1 MKIETVKGL
10 LRARVIL
17 GNLVLGLDNM
27 VEDCDE
33 YSLECGEQEV
43 LLESRNAARRALH
56 HVVKAFEAMKSVDD
70 EIAADLAAEK
80 LASQIGQ
87 LEEAPYREPD
97 YDDPN
102 T

>member
-1 MKIETVKGL
+1 MKTEAIKGL
-10 LRARVIL
+10 SHASGRITT
-17 GNLVLGLDNM
+17 LVRCLDTE

-33 YSLECGEQEV
+33 YSLESGEQEV

-56 HVVKAFEAMKSVDD
+56 HVIQAIEAMKVVDD
-70 EIAADLAAEK
+70 EIAADLAAEE
-80 LASQIGQ
+80 LASLTGQ

>member
-1 MKIETVKGL
+1 MKAEAVKGL
-10 LRARVIL
+10 LHAHVNIE
-17 GNLVLGLDNM
+17 NLVRCLDNM

-56 HVVKAFEAMKSVDD
+56 HVIQAFEAMKVVDD
-70 EIAADLAAEK
+70 EIAADLAAEE
-80 LASQIGQ
+80 LASLLGQ
-87 LEEAPYREPD
+87 LEDAPDREPEFN
-97 YDDPN
+97 DPN